1 MQYNLIKG
9 LDDVTCIATHNV
21 FCCRLINNA
30 FMEVVHRVWIIKCIK
45 LYCLM

>member
-9 LDDVTCIATHNV
+9 LDYVTFIATHNV

-30 FMEVVHRVWIIKCIK
+30 FMRSCSQSVD
-45 LYCLM
+45 Y